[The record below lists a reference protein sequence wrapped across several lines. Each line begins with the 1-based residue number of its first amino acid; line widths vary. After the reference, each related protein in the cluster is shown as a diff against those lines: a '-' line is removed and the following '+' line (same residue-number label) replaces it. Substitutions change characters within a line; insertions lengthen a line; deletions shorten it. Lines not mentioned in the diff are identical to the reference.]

1 MKQFMIW
8 PILVPAIALFYDE
21 SLTAATTNPQHQM
34 RIILC
39 NDDSLVWD
47 ESPSRPDFGDI
58 LRKMPEETVRVDGT
72 ITEEGG
78 TDQYNDDCYDMN
90 NE

>member
-8 PILVPAIALFYDE
+8 PILVPAIAFFHDE
-21 SLTAATTNPQHQM
+21 SLTASATAPQSAQ
-34 RIILC
+34 IILC
-39 NDDSLVWD
+39 NDDSLVWND
-47 ESPSRPDFGDI
+47 SSTRPEFEGI
-58 LRKMPEETVRVDGT
+58 LRKPDEGAVRVDGT

-78 TDQYNDDCYDMN
+78 TDMYNDDCYDMN